1 MASEFTA
8 KQGQYLAFIYH
19 YTKVSRRPPAQ
30 TDIQRFFGVT
40 PPSVHNMIL
49 TLERKGLLA
58 RTPGKARS
66 IEVLV
71 DRDELPHL
79 D

>member
-1 MASEFTA
+1 MAAEFTP
-8 KQGQYLAFIYH
+8 KQGQYLAFIYC
-19 YTKVSRRPPAQ
+19 YSKVNRRPPAQ

-40 PPSVHNMIL
+40 PPSVHSMIL

-58 RTPGKARS
+58 RTPAKARS